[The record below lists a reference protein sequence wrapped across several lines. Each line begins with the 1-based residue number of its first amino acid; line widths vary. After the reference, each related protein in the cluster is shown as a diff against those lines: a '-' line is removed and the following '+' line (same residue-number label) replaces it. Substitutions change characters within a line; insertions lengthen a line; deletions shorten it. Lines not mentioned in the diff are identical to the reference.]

1 MPGALISMHEEER
14 NRIWCKNGGIAF
26 GKEQG
31 AANISVSAWK
41 SGYVD
46 ADVCTLV
53 GVNEEKEAFESPLQA
68 TSVSSLKQ
76 EARSVAERAE
86 GRRCWEFKEKKVVR

>member
-1 MPGALISMHEEER
+1 MHEEER

-31 AANISVSAWK
+31 VANIYGNAWK

-53 GVNEEKEAFESPLQA
+53 GVNEEKPLKALFRPLQ
-68 TSVSSLKQ
+68 
-76 EARSVAERAE
+76 
-86 GRRCWEFKEKKVVR
+86 FPH